1 MAPFGR
7 DLLSPRVRP
16 SDVALAWREG
26 TTKARQLQAEA
37 NDESCNLTHC
47 GSSHPY
53 FVFPSRW
60 SKRSVR

>member
-7 DLLSPRVRP
+7 DLWSPGVRP
-16 SDVALAWREG
+16 SDVALAAEG
-26 TTKARQLQAEA
+26 TAKARQLQAEA
-37 NDESCNLTHC
+37 NDESCNLKHC
-47 GSSHPY
+47 GSRHPY